1 MTKGWCPDEDINV
14 WRTRNVENV
23 ILKLPPPQINVLWES
38 LDMTDDIVD
47 KITKYYQLVHIE
59 KGLILYANFTSVTFL
74 VCTSS

>member
-38 LDMTDDIVD
+38 LDMTGDIVD
-47 KITKYYQLVHIE
+47 KVTKYYQSVHIE
-59 KGLILYANFTSVTFL
+59 KGLILYVNFTSVKFL